1 MLAAV
6 IKPVSLLVCKKENI
20 VATREVTAE
29 RLSELDRNYR
39 TAMLLSSALLRDT
52 IIEQHP
58 HIVAALTEKKGK

>member
-1 MLAAV
+1 M
-6 IKPVSLLVCKKENI
+6 
-20 VATREVTAE
+20 ATREVTAE

-39 TAMLLSSALLRDT
+39 TAMRSKAALLRDT